1 MVGNCSNTSLG
12 CPPLFRQRSRWLW
25 LRSRGSQTW
34 GFWDFGR
41 FPVIFRYQSHVL
53 DMAWPYSANKNHVQT
68 SANRPSPRR
77 KGLMGGHEDQKKTQ
91 GMPQATEILA
101 VKARPW
107 LGQRRAMASPMLP
120 AFRWRRAAKKTTGV
134 RGGGEFLHAWDSHGI
149 SLKKGNYLLSALW
162 CHKYF
167 WKKDWWNLPNSC
179 RGVRSWSCLF
189 GDGQFLGRIF
199 QRLLPV
205 VSLPF
210 PIFRSGG
217 SNPFQWELRRN
228 REKYWNLDPCRKR
241 QFLNHPMCSESTT

>member
-1 MVGNCSNTSLG
+1 MSR
-12 CPPLFRQRSRWLW
+12 PRQTDQVQGAKVWW
-25 LRSRGSQTW
+25 
-34 GFWDFGR
+34 
-41 FPVIFRYQSHVL
+41 V
-53 DMAWPYSANKNHVQT
+53 DMKI
-68 SANRPSPRR
+68 R
-77 KGLMGGHEDQKKTQ
+77 KTQ
-91 GMPQATEILA
+91 GNATGHRDIGCEGAA
-101 VKARPW
+101 VVRTASCHGVTDVACVPVAAG
-107 LGQRRAMASPMLP
+107 GQENHRSSGRR
-120 AFRWRRAAKKTTGV
+120 
-134 RGGGEFLHAWDSHGI
+134 GI
-149 SLKKGNYLLSALW
+149 PTCMGQSWNFIKKGNYLLSALW

-241 QFLNHPMCSESTT
+241 QF